1 MSDKEKDKK
10 KKEAPT
16 NEIRKEYEDYFNEV
30 LEELDETQE
39 KMKSYLEI
47 VDEQIEQFRSIPQK
61 SGSKYL
67 VENVKNAAE
76 IVGQLQGLTKEKF
89 NVRKTILDFERK
101 ERSGE
106 VSNDDLVEILRQQ
119 SQAIVQAN
127 KKADSSYERA
137 LRLNEESKDIE
148 SEIEKRIRELEEEEE
163 S

>member
-10 KKEAPT
+10 RKEAPT
-16 NEIRKEYEDYFNEV
+16 NEIRKGYEDYFEEV

-47 VDEQIEQFRSIPQK
+47 VDEQIEQFRAIPQK
-61 SGSKYL
+61 SGSRYL

-101 ERSGE
+101 ERSGDVGSE
-106 VSNDDLVEILRQQ
+106 DLVEVLRQQ
-119 SQAIVQAN
+119 SQAIIQASR
-127 KKADSSYERA
+127 KADSSYERA
-137 LRLNEESKDIE
+137 LKLNEESKDIE